1 MRKKSANFFLI
12 FPLII
17 AAIFYPAGY
26 GKANAETPRSV
37 RAAIRGLDP
46 SGLAIGRSRPAS
58 AAVVS
63 ANAMATQ
70 AGMAVLE
77 EGGNA
82 IDAAI
87 AVQMVLTVVEPQ
99 SSGIGGGCF
108 LVYYEKNSNKVITLD
123 GREAAPKAIHADVF
137 LDPQGQAIPFYP
149 ERITG
154 GRSVGVPGCLKALY
168 KAWKNHG
175 SGKIP
180 WDRLFKE
187 GIALAE
193 NGFPVSG
200 RLAEAIQGE
209 RARLALFPASR
220 QIFLNDRG
228 EAWKQ
233 GDQLIQKALAA
244 TLRTLAAN
252 GPADFYEGAI
262 ARDIVQ
268 AVRESPVAPGF
279 LSLQD
284 LKKYRVFYRPA
295 VTGTYRDFK
304 IHSMP
309 PPSSGGTTL
318 LESLNMLELFP
329 VGRMKR
335 DSAEFVHLFSETQKL
350 AFADRNRYL
359 GDSDYGDLPVKD
371 LISKDLASRRAKAFN
386 PERAIQGKADPVV
399 PVTLGN
405 TSTSHIS
412 IADADGNALA
422 MTTTIEHIFGSAMTV
437 PGRGF
442 ILNNELTDF
451 DAQPFLDAEKT
462 IPAPN
467 RVQGGKRPL
476 SSMTPTLIFRKGNPY
491 ASLGSPGGT
500 QIIGT
505 VLNLV
510 VNLGDFKMNAEEA
523 LKAPRAINRN
533 GPLEMERDW
542 FSDATLIKALKG
554 MGHEVVMRE
563 PFGNAQLA
571 LFQGPQGAELSAA
584 ADPRGEGSALVFEVA
599 HGTSQR
605 Q

>member
-1 MRKKSANFFLI
+1 M
-12 FPLII
+12 
-17 AAIFYPAGY
+17 
-26 GKANAETPRSV
+26 PRF
-37 RAAIRGLDP
+37 
-46 SGLAIGRSRPAS
+46 S

-63 ANAMATQ
+63 ANEMATR
-70 AGMAVLE
+70 AGMAVLK

-87 AVQMVLTVVEPQ
+87 AVQLVLTVVEPQ

-108 LVYYEKNSNKVITLD
+108 LVYYEKNSNKVIALD
-123 GREAAPKAIHADVF
+123 GRETAPKTIPADVF
-137 LDPQGQAIPFYP
+137 LDPEGQAIPFYP

-154 GRSVGVPGCLKALY
+154 GRSVGTPGCLKALY

-187 GIALAE
+187 GISLAE
-193 NGFPVSG
+193 NGFPVSW

-220 QIFLNDRG
+220 QIFLDSRG
-228 EAWKQ
+228 EARKQ
-233 GDQLIQKALAA
+233 GDLLIQRDLAA
-244 TLRTLAAN
+244 TLRAVAAN
-252 GPADFYEGAI
+252 GPSVFYEGDI
-262 ARDIVQ
+262 ASDIVQ

-279 LSLQD
+279 LSMGD
-284 LKKYRVFYRPA
+284 LKKYRALYRPA
-295 VTGTYRDFK
+295 VSGTYRGLA

-318 LESLNMLELFP
+318 LESLNMLELFQ
-329 VGRMKR
+329 VDRMKR
-335 DSAEFVHLFSETQKL
+335 NSAEFVHLFSEAQKL

-359 GDSDYGDLPVKD
+359 GDSDYGALPVKD
-371 LISKDLASRRAKAFN
+371 LISKNLASRRAKVFN
-386 PERAIQGKADPVV
+386 PDRAIQGKADAIV

-437 PGRGF
+437 RGRGF

-451 DAQPFLDAEKT
+451 EAQPFLDATKA

-476 SSMTPTLIFRKGNPY
+476 SSMTPTLIFKEGSPY

-510 VNLGDFKMNAEEA
+510 VNLADFKMTAEEA
-523 LKAPRAINRN
+523 MKAPRAINRN

-542 FSDATLIKALKG
+542 FSDDALISALKG
-554 MGHEVVMRE
+554 MGHEIIMRE
-563 PFGNAQLA
+563 PFGNAQLIF
-571 LFQGPQGAELSAA
+571 FQGAKTGELSAA
-584 ADPRGEGSALVFEVA
+584 ADPRGEGSALIDTREE
-599 HGTSQR
+599 G
-605 Q
+605 